1 MVPATMYIELY
12 KITPEMRTPQDFN
25 QDACT
30 CIVYRNR
37 MQSYCFI
44 TIEFEAK
51 VIFFKYYAK
60 SMQVYY
66 VHPLMI
72 IP

>member
-1 MVPATMYIELY
+1 MDTPEVRTSLIRTLCMVPATMYIELY

-37 MQSYCFI
+37 MRSYCFN

-51 VIFFKYYAK
+51 VIF
-60 SMQVYY
+60 
-66 VHPLMI
+66 
-72 IP
+72 